1 VRAATVAAAFAPTD
15 VAGLQ
20 LWLRGDA
27 GTFQDAARTT
37 AAANDGD
44 PVGGWR
50 DDSGEGDHFS
60 QATAAK
66 RGTLK
71 TGANGINGRAVVRFD
86 GVDDFLAG
94 PALSALV
101 AAGTFTAMA
110 VFKPTAIDT
119 NNPNTWNNDALISDG
134 LGGNWGLHFKSGTPD
149 VLAYNWDGP
158 TGTSR
163 RR

>member
-1 VRAATVAAAFAPTD
+1 MPRTIVPVLAPVRAPAAAAAFAPTD

-37 AAANDGD
+37 AAAADGD

-50 DDSGEGDHFS
+50 DDSGGAHHFS

-71 TGANGINGRAVVRFD
+71 TGANGINGRSIVRFD
-86 GVDDFLAG
+86 GVDDYLSG
-94 PALSALV
+94 PALSTLIGAS
-101 AAGTFTAMA
+101 AFCSYA
-110 VFKPTAIDT
+110 V
-119 NNPNTWNNDALISDG
+119 
-134 LGGNWGLHFKSGTPD
+134 
-149 VLAYNWDGP
+149 
-158 TGTSR
+158 
-163 RR
+163 